1 MDPAL
6 KSASVRAE
14 DALLLGC
21 NEYLAGHKLSGE
33 AATVELAETAVAMV
47 TKQRQFWRGR
57 DQAAG
62 NEARDYERRLDR
74 MVAGILTPSAPGLF
88 SDGASDA

>member
-21 NEYLAGHKLSGE
+21 HEYLAGNMLAGE

-74 MVAGILTPSAPGLF
+74 MVAAALEPPKPDLF
-88 SDGASDA
+88 SPTPEE